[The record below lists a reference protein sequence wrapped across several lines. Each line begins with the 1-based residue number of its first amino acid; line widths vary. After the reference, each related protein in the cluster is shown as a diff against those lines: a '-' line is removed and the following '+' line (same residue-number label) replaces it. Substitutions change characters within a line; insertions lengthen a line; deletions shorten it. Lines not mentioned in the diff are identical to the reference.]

1 MAMTPGRK
9 PLLLACLAAA
19 LAAATAA
26 WFLLRMGREN
36 PGESREV
43 LLTDVTREAGID
55 FRHEAGARGR
65 MLNPETFGPGA
76 GWLDFD
82 ADGLIDLLFINGA
95 SLEGPPPRGATCRL
109 YRNRGGGRFEDATER
124 SGLGVSIY
132 GMGFVS
138 ADLEADGDPDILL
151 YGLHRSI
158 LFLND
163 GSGRFRDATEASGL
177 AALKGWV
184 GAATFLDYDRDG
196 NLDVF
201 SGNYVAWTPESEE
214 NLDCTF
220 GTPKKKYCPVAAF
233 PATAPQL
240 FRGRGD
246 GTFEER
252 TEPSGF
258 AALRGKALG
267 VAVEDYDRDG
277 DPDIFVANDSVPNF
291 LLENRG
297 DGTFAD
303 RGLESGFALDPG
315 GSAMAGMGI
324 DSAWLPDG
332 GPLVLAVGNF
342 SGEPTTFH
350 VQEGRDFFAERSLAS
365 GIGRATLDRVTF
377 GLLLSDIDLDG
388 WLDLVSVN
396 GHVFDAEEITGIP
409 YRQKPQVF
417 LGRPQ
422 ALFEEARPKDP
433 HDFLNRPILGR
444 ALAAADFD
452 GDGDLDFAVTENQ
465 GPAVL
470 LRNDLPGPKNFARI
484 DLRATRGHRD
494 ALGAEVTL
502 RVESPSGTRTMM
514 RTRKAASSFL
524 SQSER
529 QLTFGLGAPGT
540 KLSAEVAWPSG
551 RREVF
556 ADVPANREVLLVE
569 GTGMASASTIARAD
583 PPSIPAESVG
593 SARRRGI
600 ESLQAGRLDDA
611 LRALSEA
618 VRLDPADLVSQR
630 LLVAALERRGR
641 SGDRDARIDEIL
653 RLYPDPNL
661 LLSSFAAPLR
671 QEGHLRPAERFYEA
685 ALGLDPRRLD
695 ATLALGNL
703 AFDGG
708 RWEEALKRYGRALE
722 LKPDALEALTN
733 TGKVHAI
740 RKEYASAVRFLE
752 RAVELRSDHA
762 AALSTLGGVLIE
774 MGDLGR
780 AEELL
785 ARALRSAQAR
795 ETLLSVHG
803 NLGIL
808 YMRKREPARAR
819 ASFERVLELDPNDRR
834 AQAALDR
841 LGR

>member
-1 MAMTPGRK
+1 MTSRRK
-9 PLLLACLAAA
+9 ILLVGLFSALVAA
-19 LAAATAA
+19 LMA
-26 WFLLRMGREN
+26 WIFVGIDLDLPREAQ
-36 PGESREV
+36 EV
-43 LLTDVTREAGID
+43 HLTDVTGAAGIE

-82 ADGLIDLLFINGA
+82 GDGLQDILFINGT
-95 SLEGPPPRGATCRL
+95 SLEGPPPPGATCRL

-138 ADLEADGDPDILL
+138 ADVDADGDPDILI
-151 YGLHRSI
+151 YGLHRSV

-163 GSGRFRDATEASGL
+163 GSGRFRDATEGSGL
-177 AALKGWV
+177 ALKGWV

-196 NLDVF
+196 KLDLF
-201 SGNYVAWTPESEE
+201 AGNYVEWSPESEE
-214 NLDCTF
+214 KLDCTF

-233 PATAPQL
+233 PATAPQI

-252 TEPSGF
+252 TGPAGL

-291 LLENRG
+291 LLQNRG

-303 RGLESGFALDPG
+303 RGLESGFALDPRG
-315 GSAMAGMGI
+315 TAMAGMGI

-332 GPLVLAVGNF
+332 GALVLAVGNF
-342 SGEPTTFH
+342 SGEPTTLH
-350 VQEGRDFFAERSLAS
+350 VQEGRDFFAERSMAS
-365 GIGRATLDRVTF
+365 GIGRSTIDRVTF
-377 GLLLSDIDLDG
+377 GLLLVDIDLDG
-388 WLDLVSVN
+388 WLDLFTVN
-396 GHVFDAEEITGIP
+396 GHVFDAAEITGIS
-409 YRQKPQVF
+409 YRQKAQVF

-422 ALFEEARPKDP
+422 NLFEEIRPTEP
-433 HDFLNRPILGR
+433 LHFLNRAILGR
-444 ALAAADFD
+444 ALAASDYD
-452 GDGDLDFAVTENQ
+452 GDGDLDFVVTENQ
-465 GPAVL
+465 GAALL
-470 LRNDLPGPKNFARI
+470 LRNDLPGPRNFARI
-484 DLRATRGHRD
+484 DLRATRSHRD
-494 ALGAEVTL
+494 ALGAEVVL
-502 RVESPSGTRTMM
+502 RIERPSGVRTLM
-514 RTRKAASSFL
+514 RTRKAISSYL

-529 QLTFGLGAPGT
+529 QLTFGLGSPGA

-551 RREVF
+551 HREVF
-556 ADVPANREVLLVE
+556 AEVPANRAVLLVE
-569 GTGMASASTIARAD
+569 GTGAAAGATEAGVPRSE
-583 PPSIPAESVG
+583 IPNTTGEAVV
-593 SARRRGI
+593 SARRKGI
-600 ESLQAGRLDDA
+600 ESLQAGRPDEAVRSLG
-611 LRALSEA
+611 EA

-630 LLVAALERRGR
+630 TLVAALDRLGR
-641 SGDRDARIDEIL
+641 SSDLDTRIGEIV

-671 QEGHLRPAERFYEA
+671 QEGHPMPAEKFYEA
-685 ALGLDPRRLD
+685 ALGLDPRRVD
-695 ATLALGNL
+695 ALLALGNL
-703 AFDGG
+703 AFDAG
-708 RWEEALKRYGRALE
+708 RWDEALRRYGCALE

-733 TGKVHAI
+733 VGKVHAI
-740 RKEYASAVRFLE
+740 RKDYAAAARFLD

-774 MGDLGR
+774 TGDLAR
-780 AEELL
+780 AEEVLGL
-785 ARALRSAQAR
+785 ALRSALAR

-808 YMRKREPARAR
+808 YMRKRDPENAR
-819 ASFERVLELDPNDRR
+819 ASFKKVLELDPGDRR
-834 AQAALDR
+834 AQAALER
-841 LGR
+841 MGR